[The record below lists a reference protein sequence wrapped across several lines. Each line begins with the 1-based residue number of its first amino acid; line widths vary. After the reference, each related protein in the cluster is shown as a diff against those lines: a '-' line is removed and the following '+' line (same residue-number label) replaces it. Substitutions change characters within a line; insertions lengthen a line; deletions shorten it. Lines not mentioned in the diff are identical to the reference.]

1 MTDTDPIDA
10 IVAHQAR
17 DLIVHAAAGGPSRLE
32 VEACIRTAILLD
44 RERRGAEVEALAM
57 AVYKLMPYITPYGV
71 GGFSHVEQG
80 AIAQLCEAFRPFRD
94 RMHSAAL
101 AATDAP
107 ARPEGE

>member
-44 RERRGAEVEALAM
+44 RERRGEAANVAALIEAGDWLRREVVILASTESR
-57 AVYKLMPYITPYGV
+57 KLMTDP
-71 GGFSHVEQG
+71 
-80 AIAQLCEAFRPFRD
+80 AIEAWD
-94 RMHSAAL
+94 AAL

-107 ARPEGE
+107 ARPEGEG